1 MARTQHIA
9 AFAAGVLLLTATAMA
24 QEPARDSEVEL
35 LEIERSLESARS
47 RAGRLDAEFASVAE
61 EKADLKRKL
70 IESAAR
76 IQAREQQI
84 IASEERLTALALED
98 EGLRRQLTQ
107 RRGAM
112 AEMLAALQKLER
124 EPPPV
129 LAVRPGDA
137 VAAIRSAMLL
147 ASVVPQVRAEA
158 DALSRTLRKLASLRE
173 ETTEQQ
179 RQQAANQTQL
189 EREHDVIERLLQVKE
204 QLVSRTA
211 KERDEARRRAEAL
224 AAEASSL
231 KDLLA
236 SLEAERRREEE
247 AERQRILASAPP
259 ASVTLGTG
267 DAGRTATDPA
277 ASETA
282 VPETAAPPTAE
293 ERRLA
298 MASPNRLKPA
308 QTFKEARGSLSM
320 PAIGAILRAFGD
332 EDGYGGKAKGMSIE
346 TRPVAQV
353 TAPNG
358 GWVVYAGEFLGYGQ
372 LLIIDGGD
380 GYHVL
385 LAGMSRI
392 DVSLGQFVLAGEPVG
407 RMGQR
412 AAESAAV
419 GTATEN
425 TNPVLYVEF
434 RKDGNSIDPQPWWAV
449 ANVKAR
455 G

>member
-9 AFAAGVLLLTATAMA
+9 AFAAGTLLLTATALA
-24 QEPARDSEVEL
+24 QEPARDSKVEL

-47 RAGRLDAEFASVAE
+47 RAGRLDAEFESVAE

-84 IASEERLTALALED
+84 IASEERLAALALED

-204 QLVSRTA
+204 QLVSR
-211 KERDEARRRAEAL
+211 
-224 AAEASSL
+224 
-231 KDLLA
+231 
-236 SLEAERRREEE
+236 
-247 AERQRILASAPP
+247 
-259 ASVTLGTG
+259 
-267 DAGRTATDPA
+267 
-277 ASETA
+277 
-282 VPETAAPPTAE
+282 
-293 ERRLA
+293 
-298 MASPNRLKPA
+298 
-308 QTFKEARGSLSM
+308 
-320 PAIGAILRAFGD
+320 
-332 EDGYGGKAKGMSIE
+332 
-346 TRPVAQV
+346 
-353 TAPNG
+353 
-358 GWVVYAGEFLGYGQ
+358 
-372 LLIIDGGD
+372 
-380 GYHVL
+380 
-385 LAGMSRI
+385 
-392 DVSLGQFVLAGEPVG
+392 
-407 RMGQR
+407 
-412 AAESAAV
+412 
-419 GTATEN
+419 
-425 TNPVLYVEF
+425 
-434 RKDGNSIDPQPWWAV
+434 
-449 ANVKAR
+449 
-455 G
+455 